1 MRFSIEI
8 HLDDPHQLA
17 DAVGVLSDWI
27 SAKNGNPPSVFRSDL
42 HRNAEG
48 KPIVGRIEFRKHASE
63 ELLLTAEDRKLLTEM
78 QIAEG
83 GQS

>member
-8 HLDDPHQLA
+8 HLDDPGQLA
-17 DAVGVLSDWI
+17 DAVDVLRDWI

-42 HRNAEG
+42 RRTAEG
-48 KPIVGRIEFRKHASE
+48 KPIVGRIEFRKGASE
-63 ELLLTAEDRKLLTEM
+63 ELLLTDGDRKLLAEM

-83 GQS
+83 GQP